1 MSKVLIDIDLKRIR
15 GLIDHFGG
23 SGSEEFE
30 DYDQENARDE
40 FTDMLQL
47 IFAGQ
52 EIVGINEWQPI
63 ETAPKDGT
71 SILLHNNIALGI
83 KGKKAKECDDTNTVV
98 GAWWANEGEE
108 EEGEWICYMSMV
120 RDPNCP
126 FDPTH
131 WMPLPNPPKQE
142 KEIV

>member
-30 DYDQENARDE
+30 DYDQEDARNE
-40 FTDMLQL
+40 FRDMLEL
-47 IFAGQ
+47 IYAGQ
-52 EIVGINEWQPI
+52 EIVDSMNEWQPI
-63 ETAPKDGT
+63 ETAPKDG
-71 SILLHNNIALGI
+71 SRILAFFPIINNYKIL
-83 KGKKAKECDDTNTVV
+83 TVEFLRHR
-98 GAWWANEGEE
+98 WY
-108 EEGEWICYMSMV
+108 ICPYDSEFEMMGG
-120 RDPNCP
+120 
-126 FDPTH
+126 DPTH

>member
-30 DYDQENARDE
+30 DYDQEDARNE
-40 FTDMLQL
+40 FRDMLEL

-52 EIVGINEWQPI
+52 EIVGSINEWQPI
-63 ETAPKDGT
+63 ETAPKHDKLKD
-71 SILLHNNIALGI
+71 SVNILVFRG
-83 KGKKAKECDDTNTVV
+83 
-98 GAWWANEGEE
+98 NEGFEE
-108 EEGEWICYMSMV
+108 KIITIENSINYRYYKCNG
-120 RDPNCP
+120 
-126 FDPTH
+126 FTH